1 VPIEEFR
8 LEEFRRAA
16 ATHARGPGRAG
27 GRGAARQSAQPG
39 TEGVTGVRRTEDGW
53 SVFIDVVGFDGIL
66 ASTGVLATYRV
77 DLDAHADLIS
87 CERTRRYSRGATD
100 PQ

>member
-1 VPIEEFR
+1 
-8 LEEFRRAA
+8 
-16 ATHARGPGRAG
+16 
-27 GRGAARQSAQPG
+27 
-39 TEGVTGVRRTEDGW
+39 
-53 SVFIDVVGFDGIL
+53 VFIDVVGFDGIL

>member
-1 VPIEEFR
+1 
-8 LEEFRRAA
+8 
-16 ATHARGPGRAG
+16 
-27 GRGAARQSAQPG
+27 
-39 TEGVTGVRRTEDGW
+39 
-53 SVFIDVVGFDGIL
+53 VFIDVVGFDGIL

-77 DLDAHADLIS
+77 DPDAHPDLIS